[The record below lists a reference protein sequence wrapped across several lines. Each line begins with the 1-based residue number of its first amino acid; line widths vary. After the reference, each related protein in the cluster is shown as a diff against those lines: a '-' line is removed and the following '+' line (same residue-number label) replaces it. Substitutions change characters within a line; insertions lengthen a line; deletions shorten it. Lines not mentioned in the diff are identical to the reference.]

1 MDDKRKDERRQPL
14 SDAEKV
20 QLGTVLPQEQRET
33 DRRDQQSD
41 GRDTQIASDDAEKE
55 ST

>member
-20 QLGTVLPQEQRET
+20 QLGTVLPQEQRES
-33 DRRDQQSD
+33 DRRDDTNTDNRDAVHSD
-41 GRDTQIASDDAEKE
+41 KHKE
-55 ST
+55 N

>member
-33 DRRDQQSD
+33 DRRNEESGD
-41 GRDTQIASDDAEKE
+41 RDAPITDDAAE
-55 ST
+55 TQ